1 MVKIL
6 ELVILQSKTAK
17 FINMMTEKHLKDI
30 INYALRNFDA
40 DYDYVLKN
48 KVINGVAWYEY
59 FWDDDKSKAEF
70 MEWLK
75 KYLKKNLKYPKNRIN
90 VIANWIDLCYGLKVY
105 K

>member
-1 MVKIL
+1 
-6 ELVILQSKTAK
+6 
-17 FINMMTEKHLKDI
+17 MTEKNLKDI
-30 INYALRNFDA
+30 INYALRNFNA

-70 MEWLK
+70 MDWLR
-75 KYLKKNLKYPKNRIN
+75 KYVKKNFKGNKNRVN
-90 VIANWIDLCYGLKVY
+90 DIAGLIDLCYGLKLYY